1 MTPIAAT
8 EVRSYY
14 QAALAA
20 LHFVEA
26 RHPSKRRFGEEADA
40 RWRSFR
46 GQLTTADRLDLLLRD
61 ANAEWPGSFGAQ
73 SVFPRI
79 TAADDDAFGPDWL
92 EQQGFLPIDAE
103 ELWRSQTTPVAGLD
117 ALLDAW
123 SAAWDIP
130 LLPLESHSTMAAGQY
145 VLAGPS
151 AVAAALRDF
160 VKRDDSSWADRII
173 VVAAPPAHRQLA
185 AWGSAIT
192 RSVTQTRVLT
202 PAEFERQADTIGNW
216 TRITSSDCDEFTN
229 RVVETSGRG

>member
-8 EVRSYY
+8 DVRSYY

-20 LHFVEA
+20 LRFVEA
-26 RHPSKRRFGEEADA
+26 RHPSNRRFGEEADA

-46 GQLTTADRLDLLLRD
+46 GELTTADRIDLLLRD

-92 EQQGFLPIDAE
+92 EQRGFLPTDAE
-103 ELWRSQTTPVAGLD
+103 SLWRSQSGVVAGLD
-117 ALLDAW
+117 ALLEAW
-123 SAAWDIP
+123 SSAWDVSLCP
-130 LLPLESHSTMAAGQY
+130 LAPHAPMVAGQY
-145 VLAGPS
+145 VIAGPS

-160 VKRDDSSWADRII
+160 VARDDSSWADRVV
-173 VVAAPPAHRQLA
+173 VVAAAPAHRQLA
-185 AWGSAIT
+185 AWGSAVT
-192 RSVTQTRVLT
+192 RSVAKTRVLT
-202 PAEFERQADTIGNW
+202 PAEFEREADVISTW
-216 TRITSSDCDEFTN
+216 TRITSSDCDESTS